1 MRVLI
6 TGASGQLGA
15 YLLQHYA
22 GRGVSTVAW
31 SGSSTGDLC
40 GVALEP
46 VDLEN
51 TVDIEQHLDRA
62 RPELIIHSAAVSG
75 VGDAYQNPARAR
87 AINTTATARLAQLAA
102 DRDCRIVYISTDM
115 VFDGEQGNFKEPDE
129 ANPLSVYGKS
139 KLDAEPAVLAL
150 SSGLV
155 IRVSL
160 LYGTSLIGRPTFVQQ
175 LLRAIGKGETFRLF
189 DDEWRTPL
197 DLETAARSIAI
208 AAESDAVGLL
218 HLGGRT
224 KLSRHEMG
232 LQIVAAAG
240 MSTDAIEVGSRLSIG
255 GAEPRPKDLSLDSR
269 LFEQKFHQVERPTFE
284 ESLSRYL

>member
-22 GRGVSTVAW
+22 TRGVSTVAW
-31 SGSSTGDLC
+31 SGSSTGELC

-46 VDLEN
+46 VDLERE
-51 TVDIEQHLDRA
+51 DEIERHFDRA
-62 RPELIIHSAAVSG
+62 TPELIIHSAAVSV

-102 DRDCRIVYISTDM
+102 DRNCRMVYISTDM
-115 VFDGEQGNFKEPDE
+115 VFDGEQGNYKERDE

-139 KLDAEPAVLAL
+139 KLDGEASVLAL
-150 SSGLV
+150 PAGLV

-160 LYGTSLIGRPTFVQQ
+160 LFGTSLIGRPTFVQQ
-175 LLRAIGKGETFRLF
+175 LLQAIGQGQPFRLF

-197 DLETAARSIAI
+197 ELETAAESIAI
-208 AAESDAVGLL
+208 AAESETIGL
-218 HLGGRT
+218 
-224 KLSRHEMG
+224 
-232 LQIVAAAG
+232 
-240 MSTDAIEVGSRLSIG
+240 
-255 GAEPRPKDLSLDSR
+255 
-269 LFEQKFHQVERPTFE
+269 
-284 ESLSRYL
+284 